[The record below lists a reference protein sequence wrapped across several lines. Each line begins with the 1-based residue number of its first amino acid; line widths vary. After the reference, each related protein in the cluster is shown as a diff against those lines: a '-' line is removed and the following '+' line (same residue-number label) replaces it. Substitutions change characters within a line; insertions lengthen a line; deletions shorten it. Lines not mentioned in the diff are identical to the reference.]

1 MIITER
7 LFKHFCLILFLTGLS
22 ISCKHE
28 KKGIDDLTLLSL
40 VQLLSG
46 ITSPGPKAEWT
57 RLLGTS
63 SSGALQANSITSD
76 QSNSVY
82 VTGQASGNFD
92 GQTLTG
98 IYDLFVI
105 KYNSSG
111 SKQWTRSM
119 GVAGDE
125 TTAYAIT
132 SDSSGNVYS
141 VGSTNGSLDGQ
152 TFIGSSPDY
161 IDTDLFIVKYDANG
175 NKQWT
180 RLLGIATNSNVVAK
194 AVVTDFSGN
203 IFITG
208 SSNSGLDGQTF
219 GGGGTGYFIVKYNSA
234 GVKQWTKL
242 YAGPSPSG
250 IIYDNSNG
258 KIYLV
263 GTTLNMTTMDGVSVS
278 GVNDSFLIQFD
289 NNGNRIWTKLTG
301 ASGKDTK
308 SNGATLDNNGNIYIT
323 GSTNGNI
330 DDQVESGNNTRDL
343 LVIKFDSNGNRLWTR
358 QLGFTGS
365 IFEISNKSAVGTGI
379 AFDKNQSLYITGY
392 TTGNLDKQAHSD
404 PSNSK
409 HNVFISKYDLNGNKN
424 WTSISGTKGFYS
436 DAYSITIDQLG
447 HPYLTGY
454 TNGTLNGEA
463 FVGTPSQTSNL
474 FVIKY

>member
-1 MIITER
+1 MSILQRI
-7 LFKHFCLILFLTGLS
+7 LKISFLILFLIGTILT
-22 ISCKHE
+22 CKHE
-28 KKGIDDLTLLSL
+28 KKGKDDLIILSL
-40 VQLLSG
+40 LQLFSD
-46 ITSPGPKAEWT
+46 ITPGPKPEWT

-63 SSGALQANSITSD
+63 SSGGLQSNSITSD
-76 QSNSVY
+76 SSNNVY

-92 GQTLTG
+92 GQSLTG
-98 IYDLFVI
+98 VYDLFVT
-105 KYNSSG
+105 KFNSSG

-125 TTAYAIT
+125 TTAYAIS
-132 SDSSGNVYS
+132 SDAFGNVYS
-141 VGSTNGSLDGQ
+141 VGSTNGALDGQ
-152 TFIGSSPDY
+152 TFIGSAPDY
-161 IDTDLFIVKYDANG
+161 IDTDLFIVKYDSNG

-180 RLLGIATNSNVVAK
+180 RLLGIAANSNTVAK
-194 AVVTDFSGN
+194 AVTTDSSGN
-203 IFITG
+203 IFIAG

-219 GGGGTGYFIVKYNSA
+219 AGGGTGYFIVKYNSA
-234 GVKQWTKL
+234 GAKQWTKL

-263 GTTLNMTTMDGVSVS
+263 GATLNMTTMDVIPVS
-278 GVNDSFLIQFD
+278 GANDSFLIQFD

-308 SNGATLDNNGNIYIT
+308 SIGATLDAQGNIYIT

-365 IFEISNKSAVGTGI
+365 VFEISNKTAVGTGI
-379 AFDKNQSLYITGY
+379 VFDKNQSLYVTGY
-392 TTGNLDKQAHSD
+392 TTGNLDKQTHSD
-404 PSNSK
+404 PRNAK
-409 HNVFISKYDLNGNKN
+409 HNVFIAKYDLNGNKI

-454 TNGTLNGEA
+454 TNGPLNGET
-463 FVGTPSQTSNL
+463 FVGTPSQTSDL
-474 FVIKY
+474 LIIKY

>member
-1 MIITER
+1 MSILQRI
-7 LFKHFCLILFLTGLS
+7 LKISFLILLLIGTILT
-22 ISCKHE
+22 CKHE
-28 KKGIDDLTLLSL
+28 KKGKDDLIILSL
-40 VQLLSG
+40 LQLFSG
-46 ITSPGPKAEWT
+46 ITPGPKPEWT

-63 SSGALQANSITSD
+63 SSGGLQSNSITSD
-76 QSNSVY
+76 SSNNVY

-92 GQTLTG
+92 GQSLTG
-98 IYDLFVI
+98 VYDLFVT
-105 KYNSSG
+105 KFNSSG
-111 SKQWTRSM
+111 SKQWTRLM

-125 TTAYAIT
+125 TTAYAIS
-132 SDSSGNVYS
+132 SDAFENVYS

-152 TFIGSSPDY
+152 TFIGSAPDY
-161 IDTDLFIVKYDANG
+161 IDTDLFIVKYDSNG

-180 RLLGIATNSNVVAK
+180 RLLGIAANSNTVAK
-194 AVVTDFSGN
+194 AVTTDSSGN
-203 IFITG
+203 IFIAG
-208 SSNSGLDGQTF
+208 SSNSGLDGLTF

-234 GVKQWTKL
+234 GAKQWTKL

-263 GTTLNMTTMDGVSVS
+263 GTTLNMTTMDGIPVS
-278 GVNDSFLIQFD
+278 GANDSFLIQFD

-308 SNGATLDNNGNIYIT
+308 SNGATLDAQGNIYIT

-330 DDQVESGNNTRDL
+330 DDQVESGNNTKDL

-365 IFEISNKSAVGTGI
+365 VFEISNKTAVGTGI
-379 AFDKNQSLYITGY
+379 VFDKNRNLYITGY
-392 TTGNLDKQAHSD
+392 TTGNLDKQTHSD

-409 HNVFISKYDLNGNKN
+409 HNVFISKYDLNGNKI
-424 WTSISGTKGFYS
+424 WTSISGAKGFYS
-436 DAYSITIDQLG
+436 DAYSISIDQLG

-454 TNGTLNGEA
+454 TNGPLNGET
-463 FVGTPSQTSNL
+463 FVGTPSQTSDL
-474 FVIKY
+474 LIIKY